1 MFKTDA
7 PALLVWADRTPSSCA
22 ACHWTVSSSCVS
34 HVPSSLCQWRSKG
47 PLDADVQ
54 LYLGLMTGFL
64 ANSVAGSCPEYK
76 QQHYIQGL
84 RTTDTS
90 WARAGLGAKEQQHG
104 LCLRL
109 KCSRCIR
116 RVHCDSQR
124 AVVAIYKLL
133 IIAAL
138 FLQPSHSFSG
148 NISPSTTLSSLISLS
163 SSSLLPFQPPLLLLS
178 FRIFSK

>member
-116 RVHCDSQR
+116 RVLWLPKS
-124 AVVAIYKLL
+124 
-133 IIAAL
+133 
-138 FLQPSHSFSG
+138 SSG
-148 NISPSTTLSSLISLS
+148 NLWIANHGRIVPTTISLLFRKHFSLYYSVFTYFSLLFIPSSLPTT
-163 SSSLLPFQPPLLLLS
+163 SSLTF
-178 FRIFSK
+178 F